1 MKREFHHPPEPK
13 TGRKYWR
20 SVEELANTPGFQE
33 QLKREFPLGAAE
45 LEGDEVSRRGF
56 MKFMGAS
63 LALAGIGL
71 TGCRRPLLNMVPFS
85 KGVEWEIPGNALH
98 YATAMP
104 RRAGALPLVATCY
117 NGRPTKLEGSTV
129 VPGFNGST
137 DHLGQA
143 AVLDLYDPDRSKA
156 VLTAVE
162 RGKDYTEQ
170 SWDDFWKNDF
180 AKLTGA
186 AADTEGEGAGG
197 KGIAILAEPSLS
209 PTRERLRGEVQK
221 KFPNLLWAEYEPWMA
236 DMPVTVDLSKADVI
250 LSLDADFLGASE
262 GNVQNI
268 AGFAAGRRR
277 LGKSQETMSRLYVVE
292 SRLTI
297 TGGLADHR
305 LRMASSNIGNV
316 ATTLAAKLGV
326 SAGNSFAAP
335 ASGDTETWLTECARD
350 LQNAKGRAYI
360 FCGSQQPTAVQQLVA
375 QMNDALG
382 ARGTVSQ
389 VRFVP
394 KVAAAS
400 INDLAA
406 QITSGAIKTLI
417 ILGGNPAFNAPADLN
432 FTDLLNKVPTVIR
445 HGLYVDETSA
455 TATTHLPAAH
465 FLESWGDAISYGTT
479 VYLSQQPLILPLY
492 NGVSELDLLAALAG
506 LPKATG
512 PEFVQATFSAL
523 TGIAASAGKAFDD
536 AWRQF
541 VHDGYYNGG
550 LSLPMATTNLQSFV
564 QQAGDASGGGL
575 SLSSPQVAGKPLG
588 DDEFELVFTL
598 GLIDDGRY
606 ANNGWLQELPDPV
619 SRLTWDNALYMS
631 PKTAAKLGIKI
642 STSNDNF
649 SDLANTDTNPRKT
662 PIGIIPHVDMLTAF
676 PMVEITLPDGRSM
689 QLPVMIAP
697 GQADATLSIALGW
710 GRKAPRLTK
719 DTQEDKQVTPTLRV
733 AEGAGFNAYAL
744 RTSTT
749 PGFVT
754 GVKVKKLDTTYPL
767 ALTQMHNSMEGRG
780 LVREA
785 PLDLYHEDPAFV
797 QRIGIDKDVP
807 QGELKGYQN
816 YESAYDPPPLNS
828 KLPQPGYPNGYQP
841 DRPKWGM
848 VIDLNTCVGCN
859 SCVIACQAENNI
871 PVVGKFQ
878 VIRGREM
885 HWIRIDRYF
894 ASDNPPQPNALDT
907 PLGTAGLPNSDY
919 LDDPQMLFQ
928 PMACQQCENAPC
940 EPVCPVNATVTSEEG
955 LNVMAYNRC
964 IGTRYCANNCPYKA
978 RRFNFFNY
986 NDRPIQ
992 NVKLPVLGVTNELFL
1007 GPLAGRDGPLTY
1019 QGSPQ
1024 SIMLQKNP
1032 NVTVRIRGV
1041 MEKCT
1046 YCIQRI
1052 EEAKIGQL
1060 RKSNNGGAGSGD
1072 IVIATD
1078 SFKSACQQVCPAE
1091 AIVFGNLNDDNAKV
1105 TRLKQ
1110 DERNYGVL
1118 AYLGVRPRTSYLGR
1132 VRNPNP
1138 AIPGAANVGHT
1149 SVIEDEA
1156 PKSDDAGH
1164 ADAKKLNLEKLTA

>member
-1 MKREFHHPPEPK
+1 MKREFNHPPEPK

-20 SVEELANTPGFQE
+20 SVEELANTPGFQD
-33 QLKREFPLGAAE
+33 QLKREFPQGAAE

-117 NGRPTKLEGSTV
+117 NGRPTKIEGNPV
-129 VPGFNGST
+129 VPGFTGST

-143 AVLDLYDPDRSKA
+143 AILDLYDPDRSKA
-156 VLTAVE
+156 ILTAND
-162 RGKDYTEQ
+162 RGKDYVEVG
-170 SWDDFWKNDF
+170 SDDFWKGFPDLIT
-180 AKLTGA
+180 KLGTG
-186 AADTEGEGAGG
+186 DGV
-197 KGIAILAEPSLS
+197 AILAEPSLS
-209 PTRERLRGEVQK
+209 PTRERLRGEVQR
-221 KFPNLLWAEYEPWMA
+221 KFPQLMWAEYEPWVA

-250 LSLDADFLGASE
+250 LSLDSDFLGATE
-262 GNVQNI
+262 GTVQNI

-277 LGKSQETMSRLYVVE
+277 LGKTQETMSRLYVVE
-292 SRLTI
+292 SHLTI

-326 SAGNSFAAP
+326 GGGGSFAAP
-335 ASGDTETWLTECARD
+335 ASGDTNTWLTECAKD
-350 LQNAKGRAYI
+350 LQNAKGRAYV
-360 FCGSQQPTAVQQLVA
+360 FCGSQQPTAVQELVA
-375 QMNDALG
+375 SINDALG
-382 ARGTVSQ
+382 SKGTVSQ
-389 VRFVP
+389 VRFIP
-394 KVAAAS
+394 KVESAS
-400 INDLAA
+400 IQDLAA

-417 ILGGNPAFNAPADLN
+417 VLGGNPAFNAPAELD
-432 FTDLLNKVPTVIR
+432 FTDLLNKVPVVIR

-455 TATTHLPAAH
+455 TSTTHLPAAH
-465 FLESWGDAISYGTT
+465 FLEYWGDNISYGTT
-479 VYLSQQPLILPLY
+479 SYLSQQPLILPLY
-492 NGVSELDLLAALAG
+492 NGISDLDLLAALAD
-506 LPKATG
+506 LPKAKG

-523 TGIAASAGKAFDD
+523 AGVPASAGSAFDE

-550 LSLPMATTNLQSFV
+550 VALPMESGSAQGFMA
-564 QQAGDASGGGL
+564 QANEGASGAHALVSG
-575 SLSSPQVAGKPLG
+575 QVAGKPLG
-588 DDEFELVFTL
+588 DGEYELVFNL

-619 SRLTWDNALYMS
+619 SRLTWDNVLYMS
-631 PKTAAKLGIKI
+631 PKTAAALDIKI
-642 STSNDNF
+642 ETSNDNF
-649 SDLANTDTNPRKT
+649 SDLPNTDTNPRTT

-676 PMVEITLPDGRSM
+676 PMVEITLEDGRTA

-697 GQADATLSIALGW
+697 GQADQTFSIALGW
-710 GRKAPRLTK
+710 GRTAPRLTK
-719 DTQEDKQVTPTLRV
+719 GDRDVVTPTLRV
-733 AEGAGFNAYAL
+733 AEGAGFNAYQL

-749 PGFVT
+749 PGFTV
-754 GVKVKKLDTTYPL
+754 VKSIRKLDTTYPL

-785 PLDLYHEDPAFV
+785 PLDLYHRDPAFV
-797 QRIGIDKDVP
+797 QKIGIDKDVP
-807 QGELKGYQN
+807 QGDLKGYQN
-816 YESAYDPPPLNS
+816 YESAYDPPALNS
-828 KLPQPGYPNGYQP
+828 KLPQPGYPDGYQT

-894 ASDNPPQPNALDT
+894 ASDNPPQDAFDMDPKVALNN
-907 PLGTAGLPNSDY
+907 GAY

-986 NDRPIQ
+986 NDRPIT

-1019 QGSPQ
+1019 KGSPE
-1024 SIMLQKNP
+1024 SLMLQKNP

-1052 EEAKIGQL
+1052 EEAKIDQL
-1060 RKSNNGGAGSGD
+1060 RKSNNDGAGSGN
-1072 IVIATD
+1072 IVLATD
-1078 SFKSACQQVCPAE
+1078 SFKVACQQACPAE

-1105 TRLKQ
+1105 SLLKQ

-1138 AIPGAANVGHT
+1138 AMPGAANVGHT
-1149 SVIEDEA
+1149 SVIDEDDA
-1156 PKSDDAGH
+1156 PKPDH
-1164 ADAKKLNLEKLTA
+1164 ASAKKLNLEKLTT